1 MRPQKPFSVGTTE
14 RLEKLLAL
22 TSSLDEYRRIQ
33 SIYFRSRYGFSAS
46 EIAKMVGLRL
56 QTVRNIHSAYLKNG
70 EEVLHLKGKGGRYH
84 FNLTSEEEGRFLAA
98 FEVDGE
104 LGDIVEVG
112 RLHRTYEVKIGRKV
126 PKSTIYR
133 LLHRQGWRKLAPRG
147 KPPEGDEQAI
157 GQFKKTSHGS

>member
-84 FNLTSEEEGRFLAA
+84 FNLTR
-98 FEVDGE
+98 
-104 LGDIVEVG
+104 
-112 RLHRTYEVKIGRKV
+112 RKKIDFYQRSR
-126 PKSTIYR
+126 STVNSVIS
-133 LLHRQGWRKLAPRG
+133 WKWDDFIAPM
-147 KPPEGDEQAI
+147 K
-157 GQFKKTSHGS
+157 

>member
-1 MRPQKPFSVGTTE
+1 
-14 RLEKLLAL
+14 
-22 TSSLDEYRRIQ
+22 
-33 SIYFRSRYGFSAS
+33 
-46 EIAKMVGLRL
+46 MVGLRL